1 MSFFLYRSVFWSIL
15 SAISFGLILLP
26 STLASADQHCYSEDP
41 WITHV
46 KPEQGNCD
54 IATLDVAIYGSCNV
68 LDCAIERLY
77 SLIISIEAPPST
89 ALHLEFE
96 FLNESV
102 DYFTDAAG
110 LFTYFLGPFDTDIQ
124 PGYSMTLTLPAYP
137 DCTITANQEPV
148 EPICDGF
155 SPFYLMNAPP
165 HQYLFCEDS
174 LLIAR
179 ADSLCVG
186 DCEFYPTGYWLTN
199 QFPPDL
205 FTHEVFDN
213 YDHYFGY
220 LYDLEV
226 LDNDFIYPCSGD
238 STGILDISQ
247 FGSEDTLYL
256 LYGSLWG
263 PDLDIL
269 SVFNYTVIP
278 ASSLTY
284 ENCSLSS
291 CEGILMDYEI
301 ECSWAD
307 TGYCALSDIPAEVM
321 IHLQG
326 LPHQV
331 FQIGYTGADSMNLYS
346 ANDLGLLE
354 VVIAVPD
361 MLTTASILIVPEGI
375 PLCSMIIDLDPAACT
390 TGPDLLL
397 QATMPALYTLSL
409 CGDEDFVIY
418 PDQLC
423 AHPMIYAHCYDKDY
437 GYIIAPEEAA
447 IINLEDA
454 IAYDPVHFCESDTI
468 GLFSAAQIPQE
479 GEYFLSFGIR
489 DTVQGVFESLNGSLL
504 SLTLFRPD
512 IIGDSLMM
520 GCDWSQMLACPYDT
534 CIWSVGDTGDIDSY
548 EFIFDENDWGWV
560 DIYNSEGCVVRDS
573 FWVYMKTCSISRP
586 GYDPD
591 MQIIPN
597 PAQTSIQLYS
607 TRYPIAPGRVSLFD
621 MSGREVFD
629 MQNYAGENLDIS
641 LLPEAMYLLIYESQE
656 KKSYRKFIISRP

>member
-1 MSFFLYRSVFWSIL
+1 MPYFLYRAILWSNLSV
-15 SAISFGLILLP
+15 ISFGAILLP
-26 STLASADQHCYSEDP
+26 SPAISADQHCYSEDP
-41 WITHV
+41 GSIHAI
-46 KPEQGNCD
+46 PEQGNCD
-54 IATLDVAIYGSCNV
+54 NATLTVY
-68 LDCAIERLY
+68 LDGFCYVVNCAIESEY
-77 SLIISIEAPPST
+77 SLFIYIEAPPST

-96 FLNESV
+96 SLNESV
-102 DYFTDAAG
+102 DAFTDAQG
-110 LFTYFLGPFDTDIQ
+110 LFTYILGPFDTVTQ
-124 PGYSMTLTLPAYP
+124 PGYSITLTLPAYP
-137 DCTITANQEPV
+137 DCTITAAQMPV
-148 EPICDGF
+148 EPICDFF
-155 SPFYLMNAPP
+155 SPLYLMNTPP
-165 HQYLFCEDS
+165 HQLLFCEDS

-179 ADSLCVG
+179 ADSLCVS
-186 DCEFYPTGYWLTN
+186 DCEYFPTGYWLTN
-199 QFPPDL
+199 EFPPDL

-247 FGSEDTLYL
+247 FVSEDTLYL
-256 LYGSLWG
+256 LYGSLWSPG
-263 PDLDIL
+263 LDML

-278 ASSLTY
+278 TSSLTY
-284 ENCSLSS
+284 EDCSLSS
-291 CEGILMDYEI
+291 CEGIMMDYEI
-301 ECSWAD
+301 NCGWID
-307 TGYCALSDIPAEVM
+307 TGYCVLSDIPAEVM

-331 FQIGYTGADSMNLYS
+331 FQIGYPGADSMNLYL
-346 ANDLGLLE
+346 ANDLGMLD
-354 VVIAVPD
+354 VVIAVP
-361 MLTTASILIVPEGI
+361 SILNTESIFIVPEGI

-423 AHPMIYAHCYDKDY
+423 AHPMIYAHCYAKDY

-479 GEYFLSFGIR
+479 GEYFVGFGIM
-489 DTVQGVFESLNGSLL
+489 DTVQGVFQSLQMSSL
-504 SLTLFRPD
+504 SFTLFRPD
-512 IIGDSLMM
+512 ILGDSLMI
-520 GCDWSQMLACPYDT
+520 GCDWEQGIPCPYDT
-534 CIWSVGDTGDIDSY
+534 CIWSLGDTGDIISHQ
-548 EFIFDENDWGWV
+548 FSFDVEDWGWV

-573 FWVYMKTCSISRP
+573 FWVYMESCSISRP

-591 MQIIPN
+591 IQIIPN

-607 TRYPIAPGRVSLFD
+607 TRYTITPGRVSLFD
-621 MSGREVFD
+621 ISGQAVMDR
-629 MQNYAGENLDIS
+629 QNYAGKDLDIS
-641 LLPEAMYLLIYESQE
+641 LLPEGMYLLIYEGQKKTISQ
-656 KKSYRKFIISRP
+656 KCIISRP